1 MKQFDAVRL
10 ILTTTLS
17 DREVAASVGISKT
30 TVGRYRRLAQAKKL
44 TWAKVS
50 TLDPAGIHQLFNRAA
65 RGGKEKNTPD
75 LAVLHDQL
83 QGKSMTLQ
91 LLWEDY
97 RRDDPDRALSY
108 SHLAAK
114 LKVYRARLPS
124 VMRQHHR
131 PGERAF
137 VDYSGLRPHYLD
149 PTTRQKVMVE
159 LFIGVLPASSLMFAV
174 CSPSQ
179 KVPDFVGAHVAMLNY
194 FGGVPEV
201 LVPDN
206 LKSAVVTAGKTP
218 TLQKTYADFA
228 RHYGIAVLPAR
239 PYRPRDKASVEGSV
253 KFAQQRILSRLRHQH
268 FYSLDE
274 LNIEIAK
281 LLEEA
286 NARPMVKDGISR
298 RDRFE
303 ALERAALKPLPAQP
317 YVYAEWVPVP
327 KVPQDYHVCVDG
339 HFYSVPHALIGQK
352 LDARVTDT
360 MVELTHQ
367 RRIVARHARSVLLG
381 RHTTD
386 PAHQPEAHRA
396 HAERSP
402 TGMLTWAKTAGPNVL
417 RFVQHQLDRA
427 QPFHGLPACDTVRG
441 LAHTHG
447 TLVVD
452 RAARSAL
459 DLRSPTVT
467 TLRRVLDNAAQ
478 ATKAPAAPRSS
489 NARGPRGYL
498 EATPC

>member
-17 DREVAASVGISKT
+17 DREVAASVGMSKT
-30 TVGRYRRLAQAKKL
+30 TIGRYRRLAQAKQL
-44 TWAKVS
+44 TWSKVS
-50 TLDPAGIHQLFNRAA
+50 ALDPAAIHQLFNLPA
-65 RGGKEKNTPD
+65 RGGKVKHAPD
-75 LAVLHDQL
+75 LAVLHEQL

-91 LLWEDY
+91 VLWEDY
-97 RRDDPDRALSY
+97 RREDPEQTLSY

-114 LKVYRARLPS
+114 LKAYRGKLPS

-137 VDYSGLRPHYLD
+137 VDYSGLRPHYID
-149 PTTRQKVMVE
+149 PKTHEKVPVE
-159 LFIGVLPASSLMFAV
+159 LFIGVLPASSLMFAM

-179 KVPDFVGAHVAMLNY
+179 KVPDFVRAHVAMLDY

-206 LKSAVVTAGKTP
+206 LKSAVITAGKTP
-218 TLQKTYADFA
+218 IIQRTYADFA

-239 PYRPRDKASVEGSV
+239 PYRPRDKASVEAGV

-274 LNIEIAK
+274 LNLEIAK

-317 YVYAEWVPVP
+317 YVYAEWLPIP

-339 HFYSVPHALIGQK
+339 HFYSVPHELIGTK

-360 MVELTHQ
+360 SVELTHQ
-367 RRIVARHARSVLLG
+367 RRRVAWHARSSVMG

-402 TGMLTWAKTAGPNVL
+402 SGMLAWAKSAGPNVL
-417 RFVQHQLDRA
+417 RFVQHQLDRP

-467 TLRRVLDNAAQ
+467 ALRRLLDNANQ
-478 ATKAPAAPRSS
+478 GKAKSPPRNS

-498 EATPC
+498 EAAPC